1 MSICWMMMKVGV
13 PKMKKILFTALA
25 LGIIS
30 TNVNAI
36 KIDGVEKPRNNF
48 LTSSFVKR
56 QVEQSMSIGR
66 AIKTIIGHYPQD
78 AIVVVS
84 TALDLYPEKYKEII
98 HAAISAEPALTGEVV
113 TLAIEKGISTCSSI
127 VETAINAEPSYVDFV
142 VRAAAYS
149 TPEELGEIVRIAVVT
164 EPDSADSIVQTLT
177 RSHPNDMV
185 EIIKT
190 AVSAMPIV
198 GEYVVDA
205 LLAAF
210 PDQAEKV
217 VTTAI
222 RESGNEQDSIRRI
235 LQTAMNAG
243 ISPEDLT
250 AYAKNAGA
258 EEEQLVFLAN
268 Q

>member
-1 MSICWMMMKVGV
+1 
-13 PKMKKILFTALA
+13 MKKFLFTAVA
-25 LGIIS
+25 FSIASANVSAI
-30 TNVNAI
+30 NVN
-36 KIDGVEKPRNNF
+36 GEEKPRNDL
-48 LTSSFVKR
+48 LTSSFVKK

-66 AIKTIIGHYPQD
+66 TIKTIIGHYPQD
-78 AIVVVS
+78 AIIVVS

-113 TLAIEKGISTCSSI
+113 TLAIEKGISSCSSI

-177 RSHPNDMV
+177 RSHPNEMV

-210 PDQAEKV
+210 PDEAEQV

-243 ISPEDLT
+243 ISPKDLT
-250 AYAKNAGA
+250 TYATNAGA
-258 EEEQLVFLAN
+258 TKEQLAFLAS

>member
-1 MSICWMMMKVGV
+1 
-13 PKMKKILFTALA
+13 MKKYIFTALA
-25 LGIIS
+25 FGLIS
-30 TNVNAI
+30 TSANAI
-36 KIDGVEKPRNNF
+36 KINGDETPRNSH
-48 LTSSFVKR
+48 LTSTFIKK
-56 QVEQSMSIGR
+56 QVDQSMSIGR
-66 AIKTIIGHYPQD
+66 AIKSIIGHYPQD
-78 AIVVVS
+78 AIIVVS

-113 TLAIEKGISTCSSI
+113 TLAIEKGISSCTSI
-127 VETAINAEPSYVDFV
+127 VKTAINAEPSYVDFV

-149 TPEELGEIVRIAVVT
+149 TPGELSDIVRIAVQT

-177 RSHPNDMV
+177 RAHPNDMV
-185 EIIKT
+185 EIIRV
-190 AVSAMPIV
+190 AISAMPIV

-210 PDQAEKV
+210 PDEAEQV

-243 ISPEDLT
+243 IDPEDLT
-250 AYAKNAGA
+250 TYAKNAGA
-258 EEEQLVFLAN
+258 TKEQLAFIASHK
-268 Q
+268 